1 MIKEVKSRHAW
12 MDSLRGA
19 AIILVIHYHVTENI
33 SKYPDTPQI
42 LIDLTNLIAP
52 LRMPILIFLSGLLV
66 SKSILKGKKEYFSG
80 KMKNILYPFL
90 IWTVIMYAL
99 SYAKEIYLGDPMETT
114 FLQALTV
121 MPLYHLWFLEFLLIY
136 YIVIYYMKNIQPLI
150 ILSSVIF
157 VYFIFYGYGDDRVLS
172 LFCFFTLGYYFGRN
186 LNEISTKI
194 KEMSYIPIFIST
206 AVAVVFSIFN
216 IKNDLINSNVYYLL
230 SAIFFIP
237 ILIKLFMLIENTKLS
252 RFLEFFG
259 VGSLVLYLVHL
270 PVITVVFNI
279 LKIAYPGST
288 LSAYFILMFATVSI
302 SVAIL
307 YLSRRF
313 KIVSLFFSLKEVE
326 VNRSIKKLKLRNHET
341 VGL

>member
-157 VYFIFYGYGDDRVLS
+157 LYFIFYGYGDDRVLS
-172 LFCFFTLGYYFGRN
+172 LFCFFTLGCYFGRN

-288 LSAYFILMFATVSI
+288 LSAYFILMFATVGI

>member
-114 FLQALTV
+114 LLQALTV

-288 LSAYFILMFATVSI
+288 LSAYFILMFATVGI

>member
-194 KEMSYIPIFIST
+194 KEISYILIFIST

-288 LSAYFILMFATVSI
+288 LSAYFILMFATVGI

>member
-157 VYFIFYGYGDDRVLS
+157 VYFIFYIIYCG
-172 LFCFFTLGYYFGRN
+172 
-186 LNEISTKI
+186 I
-194 KEMSYIPIFIST
+194 
-206 AVAVVFSIFN
+206 
-216 IKNDLINSNVYYLL
+216 VYC
-230 SAIFFIP
+230 
-237 ILIKLFMLIENTKLS
+237 
-252 RFLEFFG
+252 
-259 VGSLVLYLVHL
+259 
-270 PVITVVFNI
+270 
-279 LKIAYPGST
+279 
-288 LSAYFILMFATVSI
+288 
-302 SVAIL
+302 IL
-307 YLSRRF
+307 YF
-313 KIVSLFFSLKEVE
+313 VI
-326 VNRSIKKLKLRNHET
+326 
-341 VGL
+341 

>member
-313 KIVSLFFSLKEVE
+313 KVVSLLFSLKEVE
-326 VNRSIKKLKLRNHET
+326 VNRSIKKLRLRNHET

>member
-288 LSAYFILMFATVSI
+288 LSAYFILMFATVGI

>member
-172 LFCFFTLGYYFGRN
+172 LFCFFTLGCYFGRN

-313 KIVSLFFSLKEVE
+313 KVVSLLFSLKEVE
-326 VNRSIKKLKLRNHET
+326 VNRSIKKLRLRNHET

>member
-288 LSAYFILMFATVSI
+288 LSAYFILMFATVGI

-313 KIVSLFFSLKEVE
+313 KIVSLLFSLKEVE

>member
-237 ILIKLFMLIENTKLS
+237 ILIKSFMLIENTKLS

-313 KIVSLFFSLKEVE
+313 KIVSLLFSLKEVK

>member
-313 KIVSLFFSLKEVE
+313 KIVSLLFSLKEVE

>member
-99 SYAKEIYLGDPMETT
+99 SYAKEIYLGDPMQTT

-313 KIVSLFFSLKEVE
+313 KIVSLLFSLKEVE